1 MSEPATV
8 TPDYRDAL
16 TRTRTQRMR
25 TFVVTLML
33 LDLPLF
39 VIGLF
44 DLPKSPVTLIL
55 VSIAFVYYVIYYQL
69 IRAGYGVPA
78 TYVCVVL
85 LVVLISAGVHNG
97 GGFLLANSALYFLLL
112 VAVGLVL
119 DEPRAIDATLVACLI
134 GYGSVAFYE
143 LTIEPPEAFASLYQN
158 PKLIAVAG
166 VVLSILLPMVGVWRL
181 MRSSVVSLIRST
193 SAIER
198 ARLDAE
204 NRAREN
210 AELVA
215 QAQVNN
221 EMLRSTEARLR
232 ATIDALALPLIPL
245 EQGIALL
252 PLVGY
257 VDERRAAQL
266 VERLLQGVQEQR
278 IRAVVIDITGLRAI
292 DERVAVALIQTAQ
305 AARLLGAEVVLS
317 GIGADAAQALVA
329 LDTNL
334 TMLQTSGSLS
344 NALRMLT
351 TQRADAIDRR

>member
-1 MSEPATV
+1 MSEQAVVP
-8 TPDYRDAL
+8 PDYRGAL
-16 TRTRTQRMR
+16 MRTRTQRML
-25 TFVVTLML
+25 TFVVTLAL
-33 LDLPLF
+33 LNLPLL
-39 VIGLF
+39 VIGLV

-55 VSIAFVYYVIYYQL
+55 VSVAFVYYAIYYQL
-69 IRAGYGVPA
+69 IRAGYGVVA
-78 TYVCVVL
+78 TYACVVL

-143 LTIEPPEAFASLYQN
+143 LRIEPPPAFTNLYES
-158 PKLIAVAG
+158 PKMIAVAG
-166 VVLSILLPMVGVWRL
+166 VVLSILLAMVGVWRL

-198 ARLDAE
+198 ARLEAE

-215 QAQVNN
+215 QAHVNN

-232 ATIDALALPLIPL
+232 ATVDALALPLIPL
-245 EQGIALL
+245 EQGVALL

-257 VDERRAAQL
+257 IDERRAEQL
-266 VERLLQGVQEQR
+266 VDGLLHGIQAQR

-292 DERVAVALIQTAQ
+292 DERVALALIQAAQ

-334 TMLQTSGSLS
+334 SMLQTSGSLS
-344 NALRMLT
+344 NALRVLT
-351 TQRADAIDRR
+351 AQRSEATA

>member
-1 MSEPATV
+1 MNEQAAVPPNEP
-8 TPDYRDAL
+8 DAL
-16 TRTRTQRMR
+16 TRTRTQRML
-25 TFVVTLML
+25 TFIVTLAL
-33 LDLPLF
+33 LNVPLLI
-39 VIGLF
+39 VGLI

-55 VSIAFVYYVIYYQL
+55 VLLAFVYYAIYYQL
-69 IRAGYGVPA
+69 VRAGYGVPA
-78 TYVCVVL
+78 TYVCVVV

-119 DEPRAIDATLVACLI
+119 DEPRAVDATLVACLI
-134 GYGSVAFYE
+134 GYGAVAFYE
-143 LTIEPPEAFASLYQN
+143 VMIEAPRPFASLYQTN
-158 PKLIAVAG
+158 NLIAVAG
-166 VVLSILLPMVGVWRL
+166 VLLSILLAMVGVWRL
-181 MRSSVVSLIRST
+181 MRSSIVSLTRST

-221 EMLRSTEARLR
+221 DMLRSTEARLR
-232 ATIDALALPLIPL
+232 ETVEALALPLIPL

-257 VDERRAAQL
+257 IDERRAEQL
-266 VERLLQGVQEQR
+266 LEGLLQGIQGQR
-278 IRAVVIDITGLRAI
+278 ISAVVIDVTGLRAI
-292 DERVAVALIQTAQ
+292 DERVARVLIQAAQ
-305 AARLLGAEVVLS
+305 AARLLGADVVFS

-329 LDTNL
+329 LDTN
-334 TMLQTSGSLS
+334 TRMLRTSGSLS
-344 NALRMLT
+344 NALHTLT
-351 TQRADAIDRR
+351 AQRSQTKA

>member
-1 MSEPATV
+1 MNDRTTV
-8 TPDYRDAL
+8 PPDYRDAL
-16 TRTRTQRMR
+16 MRTRTQRML
-25 TFVVTLML
+25 TFIVTLAL
-33 LDLPLF
+33 LTLPLL
-39 VIGLF
+39 VVGLI

-55 VSIAFVYYVIYYQL
+55 VSIAYFYYVIYYQL

-78 TYVCVVL
+78 TYACVVL

-97 GGFLLANSALYFLLL
+97 GGFLLASSALYFLLL

-119 DEPRAIDATLVACLI
+119 DEPRAIDATLIACLI
-134 GYGSVAFYE
+134 GYGSIAFYE
-143 LTIEPPEAFASLYQN
+143 LMVEPPRAFASLYQN
-158 PKLIAVAG
+158 PKMIPVAG
-166 VVLSILLPMVGVWRL
+166 VVLSILLAMVGVWRL

-198 ARLDAE
+198 ARLEAE

-215 QAQVNN
+215 QAHVNN

-232 ATIDALALPLIPL
+232 ATVDALALPLIPL
-245 EQGIALL
+245 EQGVALL

-257 VDERRAAQL
+257 IDERRAEQFL
-266 VERLLQGVQEQR
+266 EGLLHGIQAQR

-292 DERVAVALIQTAQ
+292 DERVALALIQAAQ

-334 TMLQTSGSLS
+334 SMLQTSGSLS

-351 TQRADAIDRR
+351 LQRSEAKA